1 VSVVWLVLWN
11 KRPEGTRP
19 TLRDSANG
27 VVNAEGVN
35 SPKTSLRFNGS
46 AETKR
51 SIPERR
57 AITPAIVQIVPRR
70 VGQPEGIGDYAT
82 RLANALFERSGC
94 RSAFVVGTPAD
105 IELPVE
111 DAWLNSPVT
120 VRTGSRFAKQ
130 LTDICLD
137 TEAKAVVLHVA
148 GYGYQKRGVP
158 FWLLNGMQRWR
169 RMQPSICLIGIFHE
183 LFASNRVWNS
193 SFWLSPAQRYIARE
207 LWRLCDYGLTTND
220 AYAGHL
226 AAWRPITQKQLRVL
240 PVFSNVGEPDTI
252 LPLLH
257 RPAQM
262 AVFGAA
268 GVERAIYSEPIS
280 EESAAVANAL
290 SIQNVVD
297 IGARIMS
304 VPPRLGHAAVTS
316 MGQLSACL
324 VSRYLLACR
333 YGLLNY
339 DVGRLGKSGVFAAYA
354 SHGVIP
360 ICIGSRA
367 VPTDGLE
374 KGRHFLC
381 WPFEQTTA
389 SLSEM
394 QTNLIRWYQNH
405 SVAKHADVLKLWST
419 EKR

>member
-1 VSVVWLVLWN
+1 VLIVESVI
-11 KRPEGTRP
+11 
-19 TLRDSANG
+19 
-27 VVNAEGVN
+27 
-35 SPKTSLRFNGS
+35 SPKTSLRLNGS
-46 AETKR
+46 AETKI

-111 DAWLNSPVT
+111 DEWRTSPVSA
-120 VRTGSRFAKQ
+120 RKGRIFAKQ
-130 LTDICLD
+130 LTSFCREV
-137 TEAKAVVLHVA
+137 EATTVVLHVV

-158 FWLLNGMQRWR
+158 FWLLNGMQEWR
-169 RMQPSICLIGIFHE
+169 RIQPRACLIGIFHE
-183 LFASNRVWNS
+183 LFARNRVWNS
-193 SFWLSPAQRYIARE
+193 SFWLSRTQRYIARE

-220 AYAGHL
+220 TYAGHL
-226 AAWRPITQKQLRVL
+226 AAWRPITRNQLKVL
-240 PVFSNVGEPDTI
+240 PVFSNVGEPEAI
-252 LPLLH
+252 PPLLA

-268 GVERAIYSEPIS
+268 GVERAIYNRPIS
-280 EESAAVANAL
+280 EQSAAVADTFG
-290 SIQNVVD
+290 IQNVID
-297 IGARIMS
+297 IGARVMS

-324 VSRYLLACR
+324 VSRHLLACR

-339 DVGRLGKSGVFAAYA
+339 DVAHLGKSGVFAAYA

-374 KGRHFLC
+374 EGRHFLR
-381 WPFEQTTA
+381 WPFEQTTS
-389 SLSEM
+389 SLSEN
-394 QTNLIRWYQNH
+394 QTNLVRWYQNH
-405 SVAKHADVLKLWST
+405 SVTKHADVLTLWST

>member
-1 VSVVWLVLWN
+1 VVWLVLWN

-226 AAWRPITQKQLRVL
+226 AAWRPITQKQLR
-240 PVFSNVGEPDTI
+240 
-252 LPLLH
+252 
-257 RPAQM
+257 
-262 AVFGAA
+262 
-268 GVERAIYSEPIS
+268 
-280 EESAAVANAL
+280 ESAAVTNAL
-290 SIQNVVD
+290 SIQNVID
-297 IGARIMS
+297 IGARVMS
-304 VPPRLGHAAVTS
+304 VPPRLGHAVVTS
-316 MGQLSACL
+316 MGPLSGCL
-324 VSRYLLACR
+324 VSRHLLACR

-339 DVGRLGKSGVFAAYA
+339 DVGRLGKSGVFAAFA

-374 KGRHFLC
+374 EGRHFLR
-381 WPFEQTTA
+381 WPFEQA
-389 SLSEM
+389 PPNLSEI
-394 QTNLIRWYQNH
+394 QRELVCWYQKH
-405 SVAKHADVLKLWST
+405 SVAEHADLLSLWST
-419 EKR
+419 VRESTLRHSG